1 MKQTTTMPSA
11 NPRVPGKELNAID
24 LTVRE
29 VRQRLAQSHYHCL
42 RQVGCEPVGGSFVLW
57 GSVTSYY
64 AKQLAQTLAGSLV
77 GIEHIKNRIVVETA
91 K

>member
-1 MKQTTTMPSA
+1 MSA
-11 NPRVPGKELNAID
+11 IELNAID
-24 LTVRE
+24 LRVKE
-29 VRQRLAQSHYHCL
+29 VRQRLAQSHYGCL
-42 RQVGCEPVGGSFVLW
+42 RQVGCEPVGGSLVLW

-64 AKQLAQTLAGSLV
+64 TKQLAQTLAGSIV